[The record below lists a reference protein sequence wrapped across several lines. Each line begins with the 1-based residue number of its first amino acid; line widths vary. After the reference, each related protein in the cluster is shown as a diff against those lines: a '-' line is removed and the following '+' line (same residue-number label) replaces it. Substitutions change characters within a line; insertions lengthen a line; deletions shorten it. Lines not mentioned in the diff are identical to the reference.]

1 MRKEIIILFFVIINW
16 CCNKDDLH
24 KYVEIKGNVLN
35 ICTGKGSKNLSVK
48 FHHVKNNKIIKDVP
62 VITNQAGNF
71 VFISDINTSDN
82 YTYIL
87 SIPGYSNYDTE
98 FFGDQLYLD
107 KNNLNNLN
115 QLYIWAL
122 FKKINVH
129 LPEGPSISLPDT
141 INVFFTQD
149 IYHNYVPENPYS
161 FLMNSE
167 SFRNDGKRSLSKYP
181 MGWWNIKID
190 KTKNGV
196 REIIKDSIYLE
207 MGGTY
212 DYTIAW

>member
-24 KYVEIKGNVLN
+24 KNVEIKGNVLN
-35 ICTGKGSKNLSVK
+35 ICTGKGSENLTVK
-48 FHHVKNNKIIKDVP
+48 FHHVKNNKIIKEIP
-62 VITNQAGNF
+62 VITDQTGNF
-71 VFISDINTSDN
+71 SFVTDIYTSDN

-98 FFGDQLYLD
+98 FFGDQIYIN
-107 KNNLNNLN
+107 KNNLNGLN

-122 FKKINVH
+122 FKKIIIH

-141 INVFFTQD
+141 VIISFTQD
-149 IYHNYVPENPYS
+149 IYHKYVPDNPYV
-161 FLMNSE
+161 FGFATPD
-167 SFRNDGKRSLSKYP
+167 FRYDGKYPMSKYP

-207 MGGTY
+207 MGGTHE
-212 DYTIAW
+212 YTIQW